1 MINFIFFHYNHYV
14 IYDNF
19 FSLPEPKVSFSASI
33 KLYIF
38 FNLFSRISQPIST
51 NFENKR
57 TRHLN
62 YMLDLKICSNRWYRF
77 EHWRTTT
84 IFRNHPEKKG
94 LPQTS
99 FRKTI
104 IRNSASLAIDI
115 YIITIWKHLFIS
127 TLISTERML
136 IFKCYLMKE

>member
-1 MINFIFFHYNHYV
+1 
-14 IYDNF
+14 
-19 FSLPEPKVSFSASI
+19 
-33 KLYIF
+33 
-38 FNLFSRISQPIST
+38 
-51 NFENKR
+51 
-57 TRHLN
+57 
-62 YMLDLKICSNRWYRF
+62 MLDLKICSNRWYRF

-84 IFRNHPEKKG
+84 IYRNHPEKKG

-104 IRNSASLAIDI
+104 IRNSTSLAIDI

-136 IFKCYLMKE
+136 IFKCYLMKEKRMFLKSFQTHLKIRRQFSKWFQNFVDVQFLFTRLHLRFIFNKNLCIDA